1 MINKNKKDDFFIQ
14 MQNFQLD
21 RFNRLSLFITITLIT
36 FAVLFS
42 ILCVIFSMNA
52 SAINQ
57 GTIGLLWASVVG
69 VGISCISEFIFFVL
83 MNTME
88 FKAGKLSGGLVNFAI
103 SVIIVYSIIFIV
115 NANLPKEQQYLIPA
129 IIAAVTAFF
138 TAVLAL
144 MGIHYSTMKKR
155 EERMINNKLIFI
167 KDAVADETIEYA
179 LHRDID
185 CMVID
190 VCIRNISNNL
200 GFLSGLYRI
209 CGCDIYVI
217 EESLPYFPIA
227 PHTSYIL
234 KNVSFKNGDDHL
246 LLTYKDIDANYYY
259 IHLRIISNHAFEII
273 NIDICDMSFIRH
285 RLNTTK
291 SMAHKLTNNNLSTDE
306 KIESDHD
313 ENCSINKENTKPLRT
328 RDINGYEIIVDKN
341 GEDLTNIVLLE
352 KLKKERLIISRANRI
367 RAYMI
372 FNNQQLVALATY
384 KPINRNS
391 FISIYGLG
399 EGKYNLYGKDFIDI
413 IKKHIG
419 T

>member
-1 MINKNKKDDFFIQ
+1 
-14 MQNFQLD
+14 
-21 RFNRLSLFITITLIT
+21 
-36 FAVLFS
+36 
-42 ILCVIFSMNA
+42 MNA

-234 KNVSFKNGDDHL
+234 KNVSFKNGDDQL
-246 LLTYKDIDANYYY
+246 LLTYKDIEANYYY

-291 SMAHKLTNNNLSTDE
+291 SMAHK
-306 KIESDHD
+306 
-313 ENCSINKENTKPLRT
+313 
-328 RDINGYEIIVDKN
+328 
-341 GEDLTNIVLLE
+341 
-352 KLKKERLIISRANRI
+352 
-367 RAYMI
+367 
-372 FNNQQLVALATY
+372 
-384 KPINRNS
+384 
-391 FISIYGLG
+391 
-399 EGKYNLYGKDFIDI
+399 
-413 IKKHIG
+413 
-419 T
+419 

>member
-144 MGIHYSTMKKR
+144 MGIHYSTMKK
-155 EERMINNKLIFI
+155 
-167 KDAVADETIEYA
+167 
-179 LHRDID
+179 
-185 CMVID
+185 
-190 VCIRNISNNL
+190 
-200 GFLSGLYRI
+200 
-209 CGCDIYVI
+209 
-217 EESLPYFPIA
+217 
-227 PHTSYIL
+227 
-234 KNVSFKNGDDHL
+234 
-246 LLTYKDIDANYYY
+246 
-259 IHLRIISNHAFEII
+259 
-273 NIDICDMSFIRH
+273 
-285 RLNTTK
+285 
-291 SMAHKLTNNNLSTDE
+291 
-306 KIESDHD
+306 
-313 ENCSINKENTKPLRT
+313 
-328 RDINGYEIIVDKN
+328 
-341 GEDLTNIVLLE
+341 
-352 KLKKERLIISRANRI
+352 
-367 RAYMI
+367 
-372 FNNQQLVALATY
+372 
-384 KPINRNS
+384 
-391 FISIYGLG
+391 
-399 EGKYNLYGKDFIDI
+399 
-413 IKKHIG
+413 
-419 T
+419 